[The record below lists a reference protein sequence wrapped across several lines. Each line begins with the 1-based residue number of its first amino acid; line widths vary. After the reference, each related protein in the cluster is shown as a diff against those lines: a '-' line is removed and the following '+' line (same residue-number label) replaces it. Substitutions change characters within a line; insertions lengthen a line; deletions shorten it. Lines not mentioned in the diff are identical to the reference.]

1 MYVITTHFGAEYVP
15 GTSTMRVLEGR
26 IWRPSTRTAVEGQ
39 DLGEINLLTE
49 IQLDD
54 FAVFQ
59 RVSEGP

>member
-1 MYVITTHFGAEYVP
+1 
-15 GTSTMRVLEGR
+15 MRVLEGR
-26 IWRPSTRTAVEGQ
+26 IWRPSTRTTVEGQ

-59 RVSEGP
+59 QVSEGP